1 MMNENEPSN
10 DAANDNAEDD
20 LRNARRAAVDALGGL
35 AGTVVTLLEYETVRI
50 ATGVPEADH
59 NRVVGEQLAYL
70 GAAAPELAY
79 YLGRFVGEIETRL
92 DRKRHHW
99 GLG

>member
-1 MMNENEPSN
+1 MNEKPPNE
-10 DAANDNAEDD
+10 AANDTAEDD

-35 AGTVVTLLEYETVRI
+35 AGTVVTLLQYETVRI
-50 ATGVPEADH
+50 GTGEPDADH

-79 YLGRFVGEIETRL
+79 HLGRFVGEIETRL
-92 DRKRHHW
+92 DRKRHNW